1 MAQQQ
6 DQKAMRVLVADDEPA
21 IVRMVKRVLRQNYCI
36 IEAENGVQAL
46 ALARELQPDIIL
58 LDMMMPEMDG
68 LTACSELKKDPRT
81 QSIPVIMI
89 TGIGFDL
96 NAKLA
101 GSMGADGYVVKPFK
115 PKELLDIISDHLK
128 L

>member
-1 MAQQQ
+1 MSEQ
-6 DQKAMRVLVADDEPA
+6 DMERRSVLVADDEPA
-21 IVRMVKRVLRQNYCI
+21 IIRMVKRVLRQDYRI
-36 IEAENGVQAL
+36 IEAENGVQAVK
-46 ALARELQPDIIL
+46 LARELQPDIIL

-68 LTACSELKKDPRT
+68 LTACAELKKDALT
-81 QSIPVIMI
+81 KSIPVIMI

-115 PKELLDIISDHLK
+115 PKELLDVIASL
-128 L
+128 LER